1 MVRLKRVDEK
11 FALQEIDGKIEDIF
25 YQDMNDLNKL
35 AYPMLFCLEKYGCM
49 VLTRII
55 SFEKPT
61 HFSTYINYIF
71 FDKAHQSALSNA
83 EIILKSTFKNVPSL
97 NKYNPNN
104 NVAGFAN
111 SHVIGI
117 FIPINPNYLPFGLL
131 TSMYEDGN
139 RLNDNQAKQIKKEIA
154 DKYVGDLIDYC
165 QIRAYE
171 DKSINTKEVL
181 DKFKEPTEE
190 LNSYYSPKTLKQKKE
205 IPVYQGEKRKHLITL
220 KHEITHVYDEYT
232 GAASVNHF
240 SFVED
245 PSNVSSYENIDKSKL
260 GLAINIL
267 YTLWSRTEFN
277 AYTQSF
283 GKQGIGLKD
292 SGRNLKSM
300 IREPVRNLSIGRPT
314 GSNTYVPISDYSK
327 NLSSDIA
334 TLENYNDL
342 DFWKVVKEI
351 TVKGNND
358 NSTKN
363 RISKM
368 TDKEFKT
375 YFIKTSNKLLEKFKD
390 KTIKNSTQ
398 QALYNKDSQILAR
411 KIRVA
416 IDENIAKHNYN
427 KNAPFE
433 FSMSFLYYF
442 VKESSDYPVNFSML
456 IDTDTY
462 LKNMG
467 QFSDIAN
474 VDIQCKKLNK
484 SIRLSSYVLIDLESF
499 YNLYQELVTKQ
510 RKSYLDKIAI
520 ELSDDIRYILDKKV
534 V

>member
-55 SFEKPT
+55 RFKNPSDFFP
-61 HFSTYINYIF
+61 SINYIF

-83 EIILKSTFKNVPSL
+83 EIILKNTFRNIPSL

-111 SHVIGI
+111 GHVVVI
-117 FIPINPNYLPFGLL
+117 FIPINPNYLPFGVL

-139 RLNDNQAKQIKKEIA
+139 RLNDNQAKQIKKEIS

-165 QIRAYE
+165 QIRAYDE
-171 DKSINTKEVL
+171 PINTKQVL
-181 DKFKEPTEE
+181 NKFKEPTEE
-190 LNSYYSPKTLKQKKE
+190 LNSYYSQKTLKQKKE
-205 IPVYQGEKRKHLITL
+205 IPVYQGEKRKCLSTL
-220 KHEITHVYDEYT
+220 KHELTHVYDKYT

-240 SFVED
+240 SFVDD

-277 AYTQSF
+277 AFTQSF

-292 SGRNLKSM
+292 SDRNLKGM
-300 IREPVRNLSIGRPT
+300 IREPERNLSIGRPT
-314 GSNTYVPISDYSK
+314 GLNTYVSISDYSK

-411 KIRVA
+411 KIRAA

-433 FSMSFLYYF
+433 FSMSFSYYF

-467 QFSDIAN
+467 QFGDMAN

-484 SIRLSSYVLIDLESF
+484 SIRLSFNVLTDLESF

-520 ELSDDIRYILDKKV
+520 ELSDDLRYILDKKIK
-534 V
+534 